1 MHKNKTAIISKLIL
15 IILLSICNKLKDEYV
30 YRYKVLIFEMLCI
43 LELNCYYFHWIF
55 DTTFSWFVKKNIPAH
70 IIATSCTKWV
80 QNHNLWESLTK
91 WETITFIMECCHE
104 THWLH
109 HLLMVFVAKYRIIC
123 PKLWANHVAK
133 SNPKFNAGAEK
144 ICDRNSGSIFSAA
157 LKWCHVITLYPF

>member
-1 MHKNKTAIISKLIL
+1 LT
-15 IILLSICNKLKDEYV
+15 LLLAG
-30 YRYKVLIFEMLCI
+30 
-43 LELNCYYFHWIF
+43 
-55 DTTFSWFVKKNIPAH
+55 FVKKNIPAH